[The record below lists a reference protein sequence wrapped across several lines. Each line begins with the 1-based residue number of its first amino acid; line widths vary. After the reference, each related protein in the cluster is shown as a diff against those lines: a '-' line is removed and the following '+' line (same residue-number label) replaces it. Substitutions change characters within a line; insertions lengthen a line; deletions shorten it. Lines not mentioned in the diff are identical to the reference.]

1 MLRKYF
7 VAMSMSLI
15 TALAADC
22 ATVYGDT
29 NGLDYCLSLVTS
41 KQDVNMLAVNKDAFE
56 VQRDPHIVKLSS
68 NKYCYRENI
77 SVKACV
83 LISKDDALKAIRGYR
98 D

>member
-1 MLRKYF
+1 MLKKYIL
-7 VAMSMSLI
+7 AMSMSLI

-29 NGLDYCLSLVTS
+29 KGLDYCLSLVTS
-41 KQDVNMLAVNKDAFE
+41 KQDVNMLAVNKSVFE
-56 VQRDPHIVKLSS
+56 VQRDPHIVKLS
-68 NKYCYRENI
+68 NNMYCYREDI

-83 LISKDDALKAIRGYR
+83 LISKDDALKAIREYR